1 MASAVHGDTVENTF
15 RLLVPATGPVPPGG
29 HAVELGGVWWVPTE
43 YTTITNAAQAPPYT
57 CISYS
62 WGRGRTAHPLQA
74 GHTMSDRAMPALEAA
89 IRALRPPAIWLD
101 ALCVPLDEPARAAC
115 LRSMGAIYG
124 AAAQV
129 VAVFSAQTSAVLD
142 EISSTARLQPQT
154 LLLLENDEWVTRA
167 WTYQEIV
174 NSKRIDFIAEG
185 GRVAPVAGDQ
195 LLNVVGQAI
204 DAFKKAQGFDAFRM
218 RALYPRLDSLEDLI
232 ADYLTAGYLERSAYQ
247 AMSAMD
253 RRFAQQAD
261 DQFHALLGAITAE
274 PLDGQ
279 DDSRLHPAECFMRVC
294 EAKGDFSFIF
304 CNAPRSAVVGRRWR
318 PVAGPIPAVFP
329 WHSYG
334 DGQTGALHPTHLQ
347 LDGMGRL
354 HAGAVDA
361 DAAKLV
367 DWWLQRDSASAS
379 SAGVT
384 EALLERLRSGGFT
397 GCGECLQFEAGYV
410 FPQSPLRPDE
420 EPVVVVATGVK
431 WVQGAPA
438 LLLRATGTDVYDF
451 RDVGVFVGRV
461 PKDGA
466 PIRVA

>member
-1 MASAVHGDTVENTF
+1 
-15 RLLVPATGPVPPGG
+15 
-29 HAVELGGVWWVPTE
+29 
-43 YTTITNAAQAPPYT
+43 
-57 CISYS
+57 
-62 WGRGRTAHPLQA
+62 
-74 GHTMSDRAMPALEAA
+74 
-89 IRALRPPAIWLD
+89 
-101 ALCVPLDEPARAAC
+101 
-115 LRSMGAIYG
+115 
-124 AAAQV
+124 
-129 VAVFSAQTSAVLD
+129 
-142 EISSTARLQPQT
+142 
-154 LLLLENDEWVTRA
+154 
-167 WTYQEIV
+167 
-174 NSKRIDFIAEG
+174 
-185 GRVAPVAGDQ
+185 
-195 LLNVVGQAI
+195 
-204 DAFKKAQGFDAFRM
+204 
-218 RALYPRLDSLEDLI
+218 
-232 ADYLTAGYLERSAYQ
+232 
-247 AMSAMD
+247 
-253 RRFAQQAD
+253 
-261 DQFHALLGAITAE
+261 
-274 PLDGQ
+274 
-279 DDSRLHPAECFMRVC
+279 MRVC

-304 CNAPRSAVVGRRWR
+304 CNAPRSAVAGRRWR

-329 WHSYG
+329 WHSFG

-347 LDGMGRL
+347 LDGMGRV

-367 DWWLQRDSASAS
+367 DWWLQRDSASGS

-410 FPQSPLRPDE
+410 FPQSPLRPDD